1 MQRYID
7 ELQLLHAI
15 RMSVVATDASGKLTF
30 ANDAAGELYGASRD
44 QLVGMNLTDFLTD
57 PSRLEDTQRN
67 LGAVLEGRVW
77 RGDVSVRK
85 VGGETFLARI
95 VATPLVDAAGI
106 ALGMVVVSE
115 DITDLRLAEAET
127 AASEQRLRLA
137 HKAARL
143 GTWQWDI
150 ASGTNIWDVRL
161 EEIYG
166 LPPGGFGGS
175 FEAWME
181 LLHPDDIPEVIA
193 TVDAAMASPSWYLLK
208 SRVIWPD
215 KKTVRSIEAWG
226 EVTTDEAGKPT
237 GTIGCVRD
245 VTDEV
250 ATQQALAAA
259 LEAERHSA
267 GRTSLLLEMT
277 ADLSGAQTTADVR
290 EAVQF
295 HLVEFG
301 AAFGG
306 RAELA
311 LPDNLTEVR
320 GGPDLVVDGYDS
332 LEPADQT
339 LLDGLAAQCQAAAQR
354 ADLLARTS
362 EIAEDLQVS
371 LAASPLPHADDVE
384 IAVHYAP
391 GGGELE
397 HVGGDWYDAVR
408 TRDGSLAVVVGD
420 VMGRGVRAATTMIR
434 VRAGLRGLITAD
446 PAPDNLLAFADDL
459 LARDA
464 PDQFVT
470 AAAALLDPVAGQLQ
484 LCLAGHIPL
493 VAVHPDGSTTL
504 HGDESGIPLGVEAG
518 VVRRSETV
526 ATPPGTV
533 LVLVTD
539 GVVESRQEDLGDGI
553 DRLRARPSELRD
565 GPLAALVAGVAELA
579 DSSMRDDVTV
589 LALRVR

>member
-15 RMSVVATDASGKLTF
+15 RLSVVATDGSGRLTF
-30 ANDAAGELYGASRD
+30 ANDAAVELYGGSRE
-44 QLVGMNLTDFLTD
+44 QLVGMLLTDFLTD
-57 PSRLEDTQRN
+57 PARLEEMLRYLDGVIEDR
-67 LGAVLEGRVW
+67 LW
-77 RGDVSVRK
+77 RGEVSMRT
-85 VGGETFLARI
+85 VGGDTFLARI
-95 VATPLVDAAGI
+95 VAHPIVDSSGTGT
-106 ALGMVVVSE
+106 GMVVVTE
-115 DITDLRLAEAET
+115 DITDLRFAEAET

-150 ASGTNIWDVRL
+150 AAGTNIWDTRL

-181 LLHPDDIPEVIA
+181 LLHPDDIPGVIE
-193 TVDAAMASPSWYLLK
+193 TVNAAMASPSSYLLRT
-208 SRVIWPD
+208 RVIWPD
-215 KKTVRSIEAWG
+215 TQTVRSIEAWG
-226 EVTTDEAGKPT
+226 EVTTDDAGTPT

-250 ATQQALAAA
+250 ETRQALTIS
-259 LEAERHSA
+259 LEAERQA
-267 GRTSLLLEMT
+267 ARRTNLLLEVT
-277 ADLSGAQTTADVR
+277 ADLSGAQTTADVQQ
-290 EAVQF
+290 AVEF

-301 AAFGG
+301 RAFGG
-306 RAELA
+306 RVELA
-311 LPDNLTEVR
+311 MPDDLTEVGSGR
-320 GGPDLVVDGYDS
+320 DLVDHGYDA
-332 LEPADQT
+332 LELAEQT
-339 LLDGLAAQCQAAAQR
+339 LLDGLASQGKVAAQR
-354 ADLLARTS
+354 AYLLARTS
-362 EIAEDLQVS
+362 EIAEDLQLS
-371 LAASPLPHADDVE
+371 LAASPLPQAEDVE
-384 IAVHYAP
+384 LAVHYDP
-391 GGGELE
+391 GGDELE

-408 TRDGSLAVVVGD
+408 TRDGRLAVVVGD

-446 PAPDNLLAFADDL
+446 PDPVNLLAFADDL

-470 AAAALLDPVAGQLQ
+470 AAAALIDPAAGQLR

-493 VAVHPDGSTTL
+493 VLVHPDGSTTL
-504 HGDESGIPLGVEAG
+504 HGEESGIPLGVEAE

-526 ATPPGTV
+526 AIPPGTV

-539 GVVESRQEDLGDGI
+539 GVVESRVQDLGDGI
-553 DRLRARPSELRD
+553 DRLRARAAELRD
-565 GPLAALVAGVAELA
+565 GPLDELVAGIAALA

>member
-1 MQRYID
+1 MQQYID

-15 RMSVVATDASGKLTF
+15 RLSVVATDGSGRLTF
-30 ANDAAGELYGASRD
+30 ANDAAVELYGGSRE
-44 QLVGMNLTDFLTD
+44 QLVGMLLTDFLTN
-57 PSRLEDTQRN
+57 PARLEEMLHHLDGVIEDR
-67 LGAVLEGRVW
+67 LW
-77 RGDVSVRK
+77 RGEVSMRT
-85 VGGETFLARI
+85 VGGDTFLARI
-95 VATPLVDAAGI
+95 VATPIVDSSGTGT
-106 ALGMVVVSE
+106 GMVVVTE

-137 HKAARL
+137 HKAAQL

-150 ASGTNIWDVRL
+150 AGGTNIWDTRL

-181 LLHPDDIPEVIA
+181 LLHPDDIPGVIEA
-193 TVDAAMASPSWYLLK
+193 VNAAMASPSSYLLRT
-208 SRVIWPD
+208 RVIWPD
-215 KKTVRSIEAWG
+215 KQTVRSIEAWG
-226 EVTTDEAGKPT
+226 EVTTDGAGTPT

-250 ATQQALAAA
+250 ETRQALTIS
-259 LEAERHSA
+259 LEAERQSA
-267 GRTSLLLEMT
+267 RRTNLLLEVT
-277 ADLSGAQTTADVR
+277 ADLSGAQTTADVQQ
-290 EAVQF
+290 AVEF

-301 AAFGG
+301 RAFGG
-306 RAELA
+306 RVELA
-311 LPDNLTEVR
+311 MPDDLTEVR
-320 GGPDLVVDGYDS
+320 TGRDLVVDDYEA
-332 LEPADQT
+332 LELADQT
-339 LLDGLAAQCQAAAQR
+339 LLDGLASQCRAAAQR
-354 ADLLARTS
+354 AQLLARTS
-362 EIAEDLQVS
+362 EIAEDLQLS
-371 LAASPLPHADDVE
+371 LAASPLPSIEDVE
-384 IAVHYAP
+384 LAAHYAP
-391 GGGELE
+391 GGDDLE

-408 TRDGSLAVVVGD
+408 TRDGKLAVVVGD

-446 PAPDNLLAFADDL
+446 PDPENLLAFADDL

-470 AAAALLDPVAGQLQ
+470 AAAALLDPAAGEFR

-493 VAVHPDGSTTL
+493 VLVHPDGSTTV
-504 HGDESGIPLGVEAG
+504 HGEESGIALGVEAE

-526 ATPPGTV
+526 PIPPGAI

-539 GVVESRQEDLGDGI
+539 GVVESRQQDLGVGI
-553 DRLRARPSELRD
+553 DRVRARAAELRD
-565 GPLAALVAGVAELA
+565 GPLDELVAGIAELA